1 MPSRVYTTLASL
13 DFTDNELPKMPL
25 PNTALMVHPKAFDVV
40 YSINPH
46 MQEHIGKVDRN
57 LAVKQWEAI
66 KNHYEKLGLAVPVV
80 EGVDGL
86 PDMVFC
92 ANQSLPDLAE
102 NGQKRVLMSNMRHQ
116 ERKAEVTHI
125 RNWYKSQGFDIKEL
139 NSSESHFEGMGDAIW
154 HLGKRLIWGGYGY
167 RTEASVYEDI
177 SEKLDVPVLLLELQ
191 HPSLYHLDTCLT
203 VLTENTV
210 LIYPEAFTEEG
221 LALIHHFFDNVLE
234 ANEEETMKY
243 LACNA
248 VCPDGKHVIIDQ
260 NCTNTTELLTKAG
273 FTVIGTD
280 TSEYLKSGGSVFC
293 MKMLLW
299 NS

>member
-1 MPSRVYTTLASL
+1 MSPRVYTSLASL
-13 DFTDNELPKMPL
+13 DFGIDDLPAMPL
-25 PNTALMVHPKAFDVV
+25 PNTALMVHPKAFDVI

-57 LAVKQWEAI
+57 LAVQQWEAI
-66 KNHYEKLGLAVPVV
+66 KNQYEKLGLDVPVID
-80 EGVDGL
+80 GAAGL

-92 ANQSLPDLAE
+92 ANQSLPDLAQ

-116 ERKAEVTHI
+116 ERKAEVPHI
-125 RNWYKSQGFDIKEL
+125 RNWYESQGFDIHEL
-139 NSSESHFEGMGDAIW
+139 SSTENHFEGMGDAIW

-167 RTEASVYEDI
+167 RTEAKVYDDI
-177 SEKLDVPVLLLELQ
+177 SQKLDVPVILLELQ

-203 VLTENTV
+203 VLTEKTV
-210 LIYPEAFTEEG
+210 LIYPGAFTDDG
-221 LALIHHFFDNVLE
+221 LELIHHFFENVLE
-234 ANEEETMKY
+234 AKEEETMHY

-248 VCPDGKHVIIDQ
+248 VCPDGKHVIIDE
-260 NCTNTTELLTKAG
+260 NCINTIELLTKAG
-273 FTVIGTD
+273 FTVVGTD

-293 MKMLLW
+293 MKLLLW